1 MVVLTV
7 AVTVLL
13 SHRQLLEPV
22 ALTTR
27 DHADAYLRVHQYHQ
41 ELSRGHWPQNF
52 PDAVRGGGHAFP
64 RFYPPLSQTSAV
76 GLYYLTGDVV
86 SATHLSGLLAIVL
99 AGVFCFLVLRS
110 ITGAVLPAV
119 LGAILYAT
127 FPYQFIALD
136 VRGAFAETWAL
147 AFYPLVLAG
156 LVTSLRR
163 GSPTWWL
170 PLAVAGAL
178 ASHLVMSAWALPSL
192 LIIALFT
199 AAPGLTIAG
208 LLRTGLGGV
217 LGAAIVAP
225 WILPTLMEVSGLRAA
240 DPQVIWATPQAIT
253 SVRWE
258 FYEPVFRVFP
268 YWKELVAL
276 LLGIGVTGLWRS
288 RRDPDLRNRLCW
300 SSLVVATLLM
310 GLAAAPE
317 PVWRLVPQPLRYIQ
331 FPQRLDGIASFLLV
345 VALAVAVS
353 WLTGYRRMMVGLP
366 TAALM
371 ILHAIRLGGQ
381 ILPRSGETGS
391 TILTRLATDYPDRGL
406 TVVGEYLP
414 RDAEPEQLAAAIQ
427 ATLDRTG
434 EAPLLSWTRIGGEY
448 EATVSLDR
456 ADEVSLPLVAYSFHR
471 VRSDAGSVPTT
482 SRDGQLT
489 VRLEAGTHILRIERQ
504 WPVSLRIGVVLALVS
519 LAVWMGLLVKELG
532 AREGAES
539 EKSVPATLP
548 ADA

>member
-1 MVVLTV
+1 V

-22 ALTTR
+22 GLTTR

-41 ELSRGHWPQNF
+41 EFSQGHWPQNF

-64 RFYPPLSQTSAV
+64 RFYPPLSHASAV
-76 GLYYLTGDVV
+76 GLYHLTGDVI

-119 LGAILYAT
+119 LGATFYAT

-136 VRGAFAETWAL
+136 IRGAFAETWAL
-147 AFYPLVLAG
+147 AFYPLVLGG
-156 LVTSLRR
+156 LITSFRR
-163 GSPTWWL
+163 GTPTWWL

-178 ASHLVMSAWALPSL
+178 ASQLVMSAWALPSL
-192 LIIALFT
+192 LIIALFA
-199 AAPGLTIAG
+199 AAPGLTLAG
-208 LLRTGLGGV
+208 LLRTGLGGL
-217 LGAAIVAP
+217 LGAAMVAP

-240 DPQVIWATPQAIT
+240 DPQVIWATPQAMT

-276 LLGIGVTGLWRS
+276 LLGTGVTGLWRS
-288 RRDPDLRNRLCW
+288 RRDPDLRNRLSW

-317 PVWRLVPQPLRYIQ
+317 TVWRLVPQPLRYIQ

-345 VALAVAVS
+345 VTLAIAVS
-353 WLTGYRRMMVGLP
+353 WLTGYRRLMVGLP
-366 TAALM
+366 TAALI

-391 TILTRLATDYPDRGL
+391 TILARLATDYPDRGL

-414 RDAEPEQLAAAIQ
+414 RDSEPDQLAAAIQ
-427 ATLDRTG
+427 STLDREG
-434 EAPLLSWTRIGGEY
+434 QPPLLSWARSQGAY
-448 EATVSLDR
+448 EATIVLER
-456 ADEVSLPLVAYSFHR
+456 ADEVLLPLVAYSFHR
-471 VRSDAGSVPTT
+471 VRSDSGTVSPV
-482 SRDGQLT
+482 SRKGQLA
-489 VRLEAGTHILRIERQ
+489 VRLEAGTHLLRIERQ
-504 WPVSLRIGVVLALVS
+504 WPLSLKAGVGIALVS
-519 LAVWMGLLVKELG
+519 LAVWMGWIMKEL
-532 AREGAES
+532 AQR
-539 EKSVPATLP
+539 KKLVPAMLP
-548 ADA
+548 ADG